1 MHTNIHERERERE
14 RERRDEGKRKERR
27 GWKEQFKRLNAIKRV
42 YRPYPT
48 NDGKDYAVLVF
59 MSRKYL
65 NFQVL

>member
-48 NDGKDYAVLVF
+48 NDGKDYAV
-59 MSRKYL
+59 
-65 NFQVL
+65 